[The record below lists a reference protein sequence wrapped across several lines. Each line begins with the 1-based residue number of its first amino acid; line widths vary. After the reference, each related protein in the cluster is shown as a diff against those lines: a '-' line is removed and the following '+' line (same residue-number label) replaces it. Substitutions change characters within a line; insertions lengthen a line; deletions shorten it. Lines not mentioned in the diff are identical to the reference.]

1 MSQLTKAGLET
12 VNQDNFPNNSTGY
25 ITPQRLRAFNTDV
38 IDSTVNQTIYTAN
51 SASFDSR
58 LDAQEAFS
66 SSIAIDYINQTELNA
81 ATASLSASLT
91 TTINGKVSSSTFTTF
106 STSVDSRL
114 NTLGSTKANLVG
126 GNSFTGSQNV
136 FGNITS
142 TDNIVVA
149 GQLTASV
156 IKTPYIT
163 GSEFRSATGTSFFQ
177 TLDSTTLSATTLTVG
192 GTPFS
197 SFSAS
202 VTSLL
207 NFSAS
212 QYKSDSGS
220 FDLRLDN
227 LEYWSGTLDLQFATD
242 AQLNASSSTLQS
254 NIDTKLNT
262 SSFNTFSASVADF
275 SSSQYKAD
283 SASFDSRI
291 DILTSSV
298 ALTGS
303 NTFTGNQIISG
314 ALYVSSSAQNDVV
327 VNGQV
332 FISSSETG
340 TTTQPRLTVSGS
352 GGQTNIFRNQINST
366 NGTNTA
372 GFSPSAIFA
381 TTVATADEIGFSVNP
396 SGSVI
401 SGWTIGPSIYVNNT
415 AGDTYRSVFGFQ
427 NKANYTDGRVT
438 VLTPLLVSSSTFISG
453 NLDVSGSLQ
462 LQGGSLNFTGSL
474 TVVDGFD
481 LSVNGH
487 KQFNYAFVTSSLD
500 QSGSGTPQAFT
511 GLSIVNG
518 KGITIESGSRVKVTN
533 AGVYKFDAQLQA
545 YTTGD
550 TQLLTRWYKNGT
562 LQQYFEQDS
571 FLRANQFT
579 VVPTSMLF
587 DLNANDYIEV
597 YWGGISGGANSGS
610 IQLKQESRFID
621 FGVQSYVMPGRI
633 FVSQVS

>member
-1 MSQLTKAGLET
+1 MSQLTKTQLET

-38 IDSTVNQTIYTAN
+38 IDSTVNQTVYTAD
-51 SASFDSR
+51 STSFDLR
-58 LDAQEAFS
+58 LDRQEAFS
-66 SSIAIDYINQTELNA
+66 SSIAIDYINQSELNA

-91 TTINGKVSSSTFTTF
+91 TTINGKVSSSTFTAY
-106 STSVDSRL
+106 STSVDTRL
-114 NTLGSTKANLVG
+114 NDIVLTKANLVG
-126 GNSFTGSQNV
+126 GNSFTGSQNI
-136 FGNITS
+136 FGDVNV
-142 TDNIVVA
+142 TDDIVVN

-156 IKTPYIT
+156 IRTPYIT

-202 VTSLL
+202 VTALL

-220 FDLRLDN
+220 FDLRLDY
-227 LEYWSGTLDLQFATD
+227 LEYWSGTLDLEFATD

-262 SSFNTFSASVADF
+262 SSFNTLSASVANF

-291 DILTSSV
+291 DIITSSV

-303 NTFTGNQIISG
+303 NNFTGNQTITGSLIISSSNLPDLIVTG
-314 ALYVSSSAQNDVV
+314 SISVTDSITSSGSNGQTVLGNTDVTITSNSTNSSALLNRFAVTQISSSTRIGFSANPSQSTFVPTVTNPSI
-327 VNGQV
+327 
-332 FISSSETG
+332 FISSGSSN
-340 TTTQPRLTVSGS
+340 VSYAPI
-352 GGQTNIFRNQINST
+352 QFQR
-366 NGTNTA
+366 
-372 GFSPSAIFA
+372 
-381 TTVATADEIGFSVNP
+381 ADS
-396 SGSVI
+396 
-401 SGWTIGPSIYVNNT
+401 
-415 AGDTYRSVFGFQ
+415 
-427 NKANYTDGRVT
+427 YTDGRVT
-438 VLTPLLVSSSTFISG
+438 ITTPLLVSASTFISG

-481 LSVNGH
+481 FTANGH
-487 KQFNYAFVTSSLD
+487 KQFNYAFITSSLD
-500 QSGSGTPQAFT
+500 QSGSSIVGKAFT
-511 GLSIVNG
+511 GLNIING

-545 YTTGD
+545 YPTGS
-550 TQLLTRWYKNGT
+550 TQLLTRWYKNGN
-562 LQQYFEQDS
+562 LQPYFEQDS
-571 FLRANQFT
+571 YIVANQFT
-579 VVPTSMLF
+579 VVASSMLF
-587 DLNANDYIEV
+587 DLNANDYIEL
-597 YWGGISGGANSGS
+597 YWGGIGGGANSGS
-610 IQLKQESRFID
+610 IVLKQENRAATPN
-621 FGVQSYVMPGRI
+621 YVTPGRI

>member
-114 NTLGSTKANLVG
+114 DDIVLTKANLVG
-126 GNSFTGSQNV
+126 GNSFTGSQNI
-136 FGNITS
+136 FGDVNV
-142 TDNIVVA
+142 TDDIVVS

-275 SSSQYKAD
+275 SSSQYKGD

-332 FISSSETG
+332 FISSSATAA
-340 TTTQPRLTVSGS
+340 TTAPKITVSGS
-352 GGQTNIFRNQINST
+352 AGSSTINRNSITTRNTTDEGGIFPST
-366 NGTNTA
+366 LYTKD
-372 GFSPSAIFA
+372 SA
-381 TTVATADEIGFSVNP
+381 TQDEIGFTVDTSVF
-396 SGSVI
+396 GI
-401 SGWTIGPSIYVNNT
+401 TGWTTGPAIYTNNPT
-415 AGDTYRSVFGFQ
+415 DTYPAVFGFQ

-438 VLTPLLVSSSTFISG
+438 VLNPLVVSASTFISG